1 MHGIIVL
8 WMDICIVYNDLLLP
22 TMLHGP
28 ILNTHIF
35 PSVYVA
41 SIDAGKWIYTFWIL
55 VPTALPIYSPIK
67 VHKTTHI
74 CPMPKCLHVFYSAQL
89 PGDFNVW

>member
-1 MHGIIVL
+1 MMHGIIVL

-41 SIDAGKWIYTFWIL
+41 SIDAGKWIYTF
-55 VPTALPIYSPIK
+55 
-67 VHKTTHI
+67 
-74 CPMPKCLHVFYSAQL
+74 
-89 PGDFNVW
+89 